1 MKRSVCLAAL
11 LVGCAPSHG
20 ALFDPV
26 ARDIDA
32 RLSVPGARA
41 AWHRRDTDP
50 SSDTEV
56 QRLLGS
62 PLTADAAVAIALRA
76 SGELQARF
84 EELAARG
91 ADVATATVPHGPELE
106 GAIRDNGHRSV
117 EVGAMQD
124 LRDIL
129 LAPARRG
136 AASAELE
143 AARRRA
149 VRAAID
155 LAARARVDF
164 YQAVAAQRAVV
175 MQRRIVEAT
184 DAGAELA
191 QALHAAGNVTDLAV
205 ARERAFFAQ
214 ARIDLVGA
222 EAAARDRRERL
233 TATLGLSG
241 SDAGWRADDKLAD
254 PPSALPA
261 YDDLESRA
269 VAASL
274 ELDELRWTLRGA
286 GRRLGVARWQTLIPE
301 VAVGV
306 SAEREEHGGWAVGPA
321 ASVRVPLSDLAG
333 GARAGAGADLRRA
346 QHLYRARAV
355 DVRATARTVRARLRA
370 AHQRARELREVV
382 LPLRRT
388 ILEQTLL
395 QYNAMNATPFELL
408 TARQE
413 QVAAERA
420 HVDAVRDFWIA
431 QAAID
436 QLLAGGTPAASTDFT
451 PAPAASGS
459 GAH

>member
-1 MKRSVCLAAL
+1 MRAPALAAAL
-11 LVGCAPSHG
+11 ALASCAPSQS

-26 ARDIDA
+26 ARDIDT
-32 RLSVPGARA
+32 RLGQRA
-41 AWHRRDTDP
+41 TWRRDADP
-50 SSDTEV
+50 SSDPDV
-56 QRLLGS
+56 QRLLAA
-62 PLTADAAVAIALRA
+62 PLTADAAVTIALRA

-106 GAIRDNGHRSV
+106 GSIRDNTHRTID
-117 EVGAMQD
+117 VGVMQD
-124 LRDIL
+124 LRSLL

-136 AASAELE
+136 AATAELE

-149 VRAAID
+149 VRAAIE
-155 LAARARVDF
+155 LAGRARADF
-164 YQAVAAQRAVV
+164 YQAIAAARSVR
-175 MQRRIVEAT
+175 MQKRIVDAT

-191 QALHAAGNVTDLAV
+191 QALHAAGNVTDLAL

-214 ARIDLVGA
+214 ARLDLVAA
-222 EAAARDRRERL
+222 EATARDRRERL

-241 SDAGWRADDKLAD
+241 PDAGWRADDE
-254 PPSALPA
+254 LPA
-261 YDDLESRA
+261 PPAELPALDDLETRA
-269 VAASL
+269 VTASL
-274 ELDELRWTLRGA
+274 DLDELRWTMRA
-286 GRRLGVARWQTLIPE
+286 AARRLGVARWSTLIPE

-321 ASVRVPLSDLAG
+321 AELTIPLGELAG
-333 GARAGAGADLRRA
+333 GARAGASADIRRA

-355 DVRATARTVRARLRA
+355 EVRAAARTARDRLRA
-370 AHQRARELREVV
+370 AHQRAAELKDVV

-395 QYNAMNATPFELL
+395 QYNAMNASPFELL

-420 HVDAVRDFWIA
+420 HVEAVRDFWIA
-431 QAAID
+431 QSAVD
-436 QLLAGGTPAASTDFT
+436 QLLAGAMPGAATDFT
-451 PAPAASGS
+451 SAPAAG
-459 GAH
+459 GRDDH